1 MFDEEKVNTLLII
14 EKKIVDEKEII
25 RTSWRI

>member
-1 MFDEEKVNTLLII
+1 MFDEEKVNILLII

-25 RTSWRI
+25 ITSWRI